1 VSFLRIWS
9 DTLVLRILLMFCFL
23 LGARRRQF
31 GMMMVVG
38 FVVLLKCLVYILV
51 KENGCFCS
59 VGICLLVPAFTCE
72 YDI

>member
-1 VSFLRIWS
+1 
-9 DTLVLRILLMFCFL
+9 MFCFL